1 MKGQELP
8 LGLLLIEDDEV
19 ISKESI
25 NSLFLNENF
34 LDEGLNDIQIKDA
47 LANC

>member
-1 MKGQELP
+1 MP

-19 ISKESI
+19 ISRESI

-34 LDEGLNDIQIKDA
+34 LDEGLNNIQIKGA
-47 LANC
+47 FVHN